1 MQWVEVLRISIR
13 EQFYYAGGN
22 PFTPQESQGMDT
34 QKLQQIQAH
43 ARAIAALLYDE
54 TAPEQLTTLEGIE
67 QAVRG
72 HILEQVSP
80 EIGHFLSQ
88 QQVAPIVDEV
98 GNSKASSEPSALV
111 KSKRK
116 SSKLKRE
123 PNWVLI

>member
-1 MQWVEVLRISIR
+1 
-13 EQFYYAGGN
+13 
-22 PFTPQESQGMDT
+22 MDT

-72 HILEQVSP
+72 HILEHVSP
-80 EIGHFLSQ
+80 QIGDFLSQ
-88 QQVAPIVDEV
+88 PPVAPRVGEV

-116 SSKLKRE
+116 PSKLKRE
-123 PNWVLI
+123 PN

>member
-1 MQWVEVLRISIR
+1 
-13 EQFYYAGGN
+13 
-22 PFTPQESQGMDT
+22 MDT
-34 QKLQQIQAH
+34 HKLQQIQEH

-72 HILEQVSP
+72 HILEHVSP

-88 QQVAPIVDEV
+88 QPVAPAVDAL
-98 GNSKASSEPSALV
+98 GNSKAFSEPSTSV

-116 SSKLKRE
+116 PFKLKHK
-123 PNWVLI
+123 PN